1 MTEIKV
7 CFSGGSIVVDA
18 NSLQMTCELGKGPI
32 VAEIEIEEAEV
43 TG

>member
-1 MTEIKV
+1 MAEVKA
-7 CFSGGSIVVDA
+7 CFSGGPTVVDA

-32 VAEIEIEEAEV
+32 VAEIEIVEAGV